1 MRSMA
6 PEDVEI
12 LERRSGYR
20 GYSKL
25 DVVRLRHRLF
35 AGGWT
40 QIFERELLDRGH
52 AVAVLPYDPAA
63 DAVVLIEQF
72 RVGAQFADMSPWQI
86 EAIAGL
92 IDDDETPEQVARR
105 ESVEEA
111 GCVVTELI
119 PICRFLASP
128 GISNET
134 VQLYCARID
143 SAGRD
148 GAIHGLPHEHEDI
161 RVRVMPV
168 AEALALIDRQVLANA
183 PTLIALQWLA
193 LHKSELLQRWGAT
206 DHAR

>member
-1 MRSMA
+1 MG

-12 LERRSGYR
+12 LETRR
-20 GYSKL
+20 GYSGYSRL

-40 QIFERELLDRGH
+40 PAFDRELLDRGD
-52 AVAVLPYDPAA
+52 AVAVLPYDPQA

-72 RVGAQFADMSPWQI
+72 RIGAQFAQMAPWQI

-92 IDDDETPEQVARR
+92 VDEGETAETVARR
-105 ESVEEA
+105 ESAEEA
-111 GCVVTELI
+111 GCTVVELV
-119 PICRFLASP
+119 PICRFLATP

-161 RVRVMPV
+161 RVRVMPLS
-168 AEALALIDRQVLANA
+168 AALHLIERQELANA
-183 PTLIALQWLA
+183 PALIALQWLA
-193 LHKSELLQRWGAT
+193 LHKEELCRRWGVA
-206 DHAR
+206 DAAP

>member
-1 MRSMA
+1 MEPDA
-6 PEDVEI
+6 VEI

-20 GYSKL
+20 GYSRL
-25 DVVRLRHRLF
+25 DIVRLRHRLF

-40 QIFERELLDRGH
+40 PPFERELLDRGH
-52 AVAVLPYDPAA
+52 AVAVLPYDPQA

-72 RVGAQFADMSPWQI
+72 RIGAQFAGMSAWQI
-86 EAIAGL
+86 EAIAGI
-92 IDDDETPEQVARR
+92 IDEGETPEEVARR

-111 GCVVTELI
+111 GCVLTELI

-143 SAGRD
+143 STGRD
-148 GAIHGLPHEHEDI
+148 GALHGLPDEHEDI
-161 RVRVMPV
+161 RVRVLPV
-168 AEALALIDRQVLANA
+168 SEALALIDTQVLANA

-193 LHKSELLQRWGAT
+193 LHKNELLQRWGVA
-206 DHAR
+206 AVR